1 LKVKR
6 PEPTLSQSLAL
17 YHAAQARELKRIRQ
31 EVRRLEWRA
40 RWVRFKHW
48 MKKHERTTRD

>member
-1 LKVKR
+1 MKVKR